1 MAGKIDR
8 TGDGTSAYSGRGK
21 IISVLTVLIL
31 LVLGTG
37 AISYY
42 YFDIP
47 PIFMIGE
54 QNSDTSEADP
64 AQENEVGPLVE
75 IQEFIVNIISEENN
89 HYLKISM
96 TLEMSDE
103 KARNEAEKRMA
114 QIRDTVLLQLSNK
127 TFEELYDLQGKKLLK
142 AELLNRINDLLTA
155 GMATSIYFTDFV
167 VQ

>member
-21 IISVLTVLIL
+21 IISILTVLIL

-42 YFDIP
+42 YFDLP
-47 PIFMIGE
+47 PVLKIGE
-54 QNSDTSEADP
+54 QNPDTSGPDP
-64 AQENEVGPLVE
+64 DQENEVGPLVE

-96 TLEMSDE
+96 TLEMSNE
-103 KARNEAEKRMA
+103 KVRNEAEKRMA

-142 AELLNRINDLLTA
+142 AELLNRINDLLTT

>member
-21 IISVLTVLIL
+21 IISILTVLIL

-42 YFDIP
+42 YFDLP
-47 PIFMIGE
+47 PVLMIGD
-54 QNSDTSEADP
+54 QNSDTSEPDP
-64 AQENEVGPLVE
+64 DQENEVGPLLE

-96 TLEMSDE
+96 TLEMSNE
-103 KARNEAEKRMA
+103 KARSEAVGFKSSDYYSKISCYSFYYR
-114 QIRDTVLLQLSNK
+114 N
-127 TFEELYDLQGKKLLK
+127 F
-142 AELLNRINDLLTA
+142 
-155 GMATSIYFTDFV
+155 AT
-167 VQ
+167 

>member
-21 IISVLTVLIL
+21 IISILVVLIL
-31 LVLGTG
+31 LVFGTG

-47 PIFMIGE
+47 PILKIGE

-96 TLEMSDE
+96 TLEMSSE

-142 AELLNRINDLLTA
+142 AELLNRINDLLTT